1 VAQTRGTDA
10 DRSRGKRV
18 VFREVPMATSP
29 ESAPP
34 AARGTRD
41 ALVTLGAGL
50 RGLHRVLVE
59 RSRRDFERQRHA
71 ILGAGELLKL
81 LTSDAHFAWLRELS
95 ELIVDLDIFLDVD
108 PVPGDDDA
116 AAVRAEVERLLAPP
130 PGIAMGAATE
140 AARGAVSRV
149 PRGVEA
155 PAPGATPGGGADE
168 GFGARYW
175 PYVHDDPQVAMAHGE
190 VKQALRRLP
199 DPRDVDEAAVLH
211 ARHLFREARSH
222 RS

>member
-1 VAQTRGTDA
+1 
-10 DRSRGKRV
+10 
-18 VFREVPMATSP
+18 MATFP
-29 ESAPP
+29 ESASP
-34 AARGTRD
+34 AARRTRE

-50 RGLHRVLVE
+50 RTLHRVLVE

-95 ELIVDLDIFLDVD
+95 ELIVDLDIFLEID

-130 PGIAMGAATE
+130 PGIAMAATTD
-140 AARGAVSRV
+140 AAPGDASQV
-149 PRGVEA
+149 PRGLET
-155 PAPGATPGGGADE
+155 PAPGATPGAMPGGSPGE

-175 PYVHDDPQVAMAHGE
+175 PYVHDDPQVAIAHGE

-222 RS
+222 RA

>member
-1 VAQTRGTDA
+1 
-10 DRSRGKRV
+10 
-18 VFREVPMATSP
+18 MATSP
-29 ESAPP
+29 ESASP
-34 AARGTRD
+34 AARRTRE

-50 RGLHRVLVE
+50 RTLHRVLVE

-95 ELIVDLDIFLDVD
+95 ELIVDLDIFLEID

-130 PGIAMGAATE
+130 PGIAMAATTDAAPGAAIE
-140 AARGAVSRV
+140 V
-149 PRGVEA
+149 PRGLET
-155 PAPGATPGGGADE
+155 PAPGATPGAMPGGSPGE

-175 PYVHDDPQVAMAHGE
+175 PYVHDDPQVAIAHGE

-222 RS
+222 RA

>member
-1 VAQTRGTDA
+1 M
-10 DRSRGKRV
+10 
-18 VFREVPMATSP
+18 FREVPMATPP
-29 ESAPP
+29 ESASP
-34 AARGTRD
+34 ATRRTREGL
-41 ALVTLGAGL
+41 AGLGASL
-50 RGLHRVLVE
+50 RTLHRVLVE

-130 PGIAMGAATE
+130 PGMVI
-140 AARGAVSRV
+140 GAV
-149 PRGVEA
+149 PG
-155 PAPGATPGGGADE
+155 PAAAE

-175 PYVHDDPQVAMAHGE
+175 PYVHDDPQVAIAHGE

-199 DPRDVDEAAVLH
+199 DPRDIDEAAMLH

-222 RS
+222 RA

>member
-1 VAQTRGTDA
+1 
-10 DRSRGKRV
+10 
-18 VFREVPMATSP
+18 MATSP
-29 ESAPP
+29 ESTS
-34 AARGTRD
+34 AATRRTRE

-50 RGLHRVLVE
+50 RTLHRVLVE

-130 PGIAMGAATE
+130 GSSSG
-140 AARGAVSRV
+140 
-149 PRGVEA
+149 
-155 PAPGATPGGGADE
+155 E

-175 PYVHDDPQVAMAHGE
+175 PYVHDEPQVAIAHGE

-222 RS
+222 RA

>member
-1 VAQTRGTDA
+1 
-10 DRSRGKRV
+10 
-18 VFREVPMATSP
+18 MATFP
-29 ESAPP
+29 ESASP
-34 AARGTRD
+34 AARRTRE

-50 RGLHRVLVE
+50 RTLHRVLVE

-95 ELIVDLDIFLDVD
+95 ELIVDLDIFLEID

-130 PGIAMGAATE
+130 PGIAMAATTDAAPGAA
-140 AARGAVSRV
+140 SQV
-149 PRGVEA
+149 PRGLET
-155 PAPGATPGGGADE
+155 PAPGATPGAMPGGSPGE

-175 PYVHDDPQVAMAHGE
+175 PYVHDDPQVAIAHGE

-199 DPRDVDEAAVLH
+199 DPRDVDEAVVLH

-222 RS
+222 RA

>member
-1 VAQTRGTDA
+1 M
-10 DRSRGKRV
+10 RV

-29 ESAPP
+29 ESASP
-34 AARGTRD
+34 AARRTRE
-41 ALVTLGAGL
+41 ALVALGAGL
-50 RGLHRVLVE
+50 RKLHRVLVE
-59 RSRRDFERQRHA
+59 GSRRDFERQRHA

-81 LTSDAHFAWLRELS
+81 LTSDPHFAWLRELS

-130 PGIAMGAATE
+130 PGAAVAATTD
-140 AARGAVSRV
+140 A
-149 PRGVEA
+149 
-155 PAPGATPGGGADE
+155 APGAANPVPPPGGGPGE

-175 PYVHDDPQVAMAHGE
+175 PCVHDDPQVAIAHGE

-211 ARHLFREARSH
+211 ARHLFREARRH